1 MDTRVPVTVLTGFL
15 GSGKTT
21 LLNRIL
27 SESHG
32 MRIAVIENEFGE
44 VGIDNELVEREEEEL
59 FEMNNGCICCT
70 VRGDLIRIL
79 MRLTEQDRKLDGVII
94 ETTGLADPGP
104 VAQTFF
110 NVAEV
115 ANSYR
120 LDGIITLVD
129 SKHVSLHIE
138 DSEEVQKQ
146 LAFADVVLLNK
157 TDLVEVA
164 ELDVLEERIR
174 SMNGAARIKR
184 CQNADVP
191 VAELLEVGGF
201 NLDRAMDL
209 DERFLEPEYPFEWG
223 GVFEVDAESVDFVL
237 ETGPDP
243 MMDIATFPV
252 SGIDDDAIAGAVDR
266 AVRAF
271 AEEPFGCGDGAVL
284 ESRMQAHF
292 RLALETT
299 PARFCLE
306 KSEKAMLALFT
317 EHHPEE
323 FSAKFK
329 LGDQKLSPIWEYEFR
344 PDHEHDEA
352 VSSVGVSFAGE
363 MDGPRLSQWISLLLR
378 VKGADLYRSKGVFS
392 VKGSD
397 MRLVF
402 QGVHM
407 LLDGKYD
414 REWKP
419 DEKRENKFVFI
430 GRNLN
435 REELVNGFMSCLA

>member
-1 MDTRVPVTVLTGFL
+1 
-15 GSGKTT
+15 
-21 LLNRIL
+21 
-27 SESHG
+27 

-79 MRLTEQDRKLDGVII
+79 TRLSEQERKLDGVII

-110 NVAEV
+110 NVREV
-115 ANSYR
+115 ADAYR

-129 SKHVSLHIE
+129 SKHVSLHID

-146 LAFADVVLLNK
+146 LAFADMVLLNK
-157 TDLVEVA
+157 TDLVAAE
-164 ELDVLEERIR
+164 ELDALEKRIR
-174 SMNGAARIKR
+174 AMNGAARIKR
-184 CQNADVP
+184 CQNAEVP

-209 DERFLEPEYPFEWG
+209 DDRFLEPEYPFEWG
-223 GVFEVDAESVDFVL
+223 GVFMLDAERLDFVL
-237 ETGPDP
+237 GVGPDP
-243 MMDIATFPV
+243 TMDVAIVPV
-252 SGIDDDAIAGAVDR
+252 GGIDDDAIAAAVER
-266 AVRAF
+266 AVRSF
-271 AEEPFGCGDGAVL
+271 AERPRARSSGSVLDCDSQRYRFAFDVSPASYGIATKGKVMVAV
-284 ESRMQAHF
+284 
-292 RLALETT
+292 
-299 PARFCLE
+299 
-306 KSEKAMLALFT
+306 FT
-317 EHHPEE
+317 EHHPDE

-329 LGDQKLSPIWEYEFR
+329 VADQELSPVWEYNFR

-352 VSSVGVSFAGE
+352 VSSVGVTFAGE

-378 VKGADLYRSKGVFS
+378 VKGADLYRSKGVFN

-414 REWKP
+414 REWKTH
-419 DEKRENKFVFI
+419 EKRENKLIFI

-435 REELVNGFMSCLA
+435 RDELVSGFMSCLA